1 MSEVNRDEMQI
12 DAVEKLISRDVSVS
26 FKLLRYINSPYY
38 CRGQEISSIRQAIL
52 RLGEAGIRRFI
63 PIILMSVFAED
74 KPHEL
79 IRASVIRARFC
90 ELLCENTPTRLRGPE
105 LFTLGL
111 FSLIDAI
118 MDEPMYL
125 LLEKLPFSKDIRNAL
140 LSGTGEMAEYLNLV
154 RAYETGD
161 WIAVSLSAEIVDMDQ
176 DRIPAFYWEA
186 VVWADTLTTSAEA

>member
-1 MSEVNRDEMQI
+1 MAEVNRDEMQI
-12 DAVEKLISRDVSVS
+12 PAVEKLISRDVSVS
-26 FKLLRYINSPYY
+26 LKLLRYINTPYY
-38 CRGQEISSIRQAIL
+38 RRGQEVSSIQQAIL

-90 ELLCENTPTRLRGPE
+90 ELLCKNTSTRFKGPE

-118 MDEPMYL
+118 MDVQMEIL
-125 LLEKLPFSKDIRNAL
+125 IEKLPFSKDIHHAL
-140 LSGTGEMAEYLNLV
+140 LSGAGEMAAYLNLV

-161 WIAVSLSAEIVDMDQ
+161 WIAVSRFAECIGMDQ
-176 DRIPAFYWEA
+176 DRIPTLYWDA
-186 VVWADTLTTSAEA
+186 VVWADTLAASAQS